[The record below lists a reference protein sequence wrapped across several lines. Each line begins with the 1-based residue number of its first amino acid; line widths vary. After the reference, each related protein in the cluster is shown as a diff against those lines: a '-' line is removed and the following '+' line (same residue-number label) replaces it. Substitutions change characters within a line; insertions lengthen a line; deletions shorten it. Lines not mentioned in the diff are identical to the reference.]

1 MKTIWNWYR
10 NRNRFVKLVSIV
22 TVLMII
28 GTVID
33 ATDGKT
39 SYESMKQGDCYSDT
53 FSSTDMLITDFAKV
67 DCSQQHTGRVLYVES
82 FEGREFPISWEQYAS
97 DNCPANYTHFYASV
111 DRAVLYEELF
121 MCAVEGVTDGGG
133 DV

>member
-1 MKTIWNWYR
+1 MKTILDWYR
-10 NRNRFVKLVSIV
+10 NRNRFVKLVIIV
-22 TVLMII
+22 AVLAII

-53 FSSTDMLITDFAKV
+53 FLSTDLLITDFSKV
-67 DCSQQHTGRVLYVES
+67 DCSQPHAGRVLYVES

-97 DNCPANYTHFYASV
+97 ENCPANYTHWYNSL

-121 MCAVEGVTDGGG
+121 MCVVEGEAGSGSDA
-133 DV
+133 